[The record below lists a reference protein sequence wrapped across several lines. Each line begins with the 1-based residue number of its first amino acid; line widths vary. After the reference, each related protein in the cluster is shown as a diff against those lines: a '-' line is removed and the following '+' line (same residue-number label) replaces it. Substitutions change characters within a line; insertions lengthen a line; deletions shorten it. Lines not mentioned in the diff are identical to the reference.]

1 MNPWNA
7 SVAAIRNGFFEGIRF
22 FDTSGTEWRVESAV
36 PQHRPGILDRVF
48 NRTLTVDLQIGV
60 QGSPAVADVAQD
72 LCNCVDRDPDD
83 LYDQFVSHIELKEM
97 FRAAASAPELI
108 ELARTLGEA
117 SRIVR
122 ADPRAE

>member
-1 MNPWNA
+1 M
-7 SVAAIRNGFFEGIRF
+7 
-22 FDTSGTEWRVESAV
+22 
-36 PQHRPGILDRVF
+36 F

-72 LCNCVDRDPDD
+72 LCNCIDRDPDD